1 MLTHVYIAHSWHDE
15 PVSTPRQRARERTE
29 SEIRALAWRHLEAHG
44 AAALSLRAIAR
55 DLGVVSSAIYRYVAS
70 RDDLLTMLI
79 EEGYAD
85 LADAVEAAER
95 AVPRDRFRDRWLA
108 VSRETRAWAVRRPAA
123 WGLLYGA
130 PVPGYEAPAERT
142 TPHGIRVVALLAA
155 IVLEAAA
162 AEALSP
168 VVGPA
173 AGRGGIP
180 SSLEPALSA
189 GAAEVG
195 AAPGG
200 DAPAALVALTITG
213 WTSVLG
219 AVSSEVFGQLGR
231 DSFDEPD
238 ALADVTFATLADA
251 MGL

>member
-1 MLTHVYIAHSWHDE
+1 MCEERSTWHDGT
-15 PVSTPRQRARERTE
+15 VSTPRQRARERTE
-29 SEIRALAWRHLEAHG
+29 NEIRDLAWRHLETDG

-85 LADAVEAAER
+85 LADAVEAAEA
-95 AVPRDRFRDRWLA
+95 AVPRDRFRDRWLT
-108 VSRETRAWAVRRPAA
+108 VSHETRAWALRRPSA

-155 IVLEAAA
+155 IVLEAD
-162 AEALSP
+162 EADAINP
-168 VVGPA
+168 MVGPA
-173 AGRGGIP
+173 AGRGQIP
-180 SSLEPALSA
+180 VSLQPALSA

-195 AAPGG
+195 AAPRG

-213 WTSVLG
+213 WTSILG

-231 DSFDEPD
+231 DAFDDPD
-238 ALADVTFATLADA
+238 ALADVTFSTLADA
-251 MGL
+251 VGLS